1 MMEFP
6 NNKWAILTV
15 VILGS
20 FMPILDN
27 NIVNVALPKIMA
39 TFGATVDQ
47 IEWVVTGYMI
57 AFAIIMPATSWLQEY
72 FGLKKV
78 FLSSLALF
86 CLGSAFCGLAW
97 SKDSLIF
104 FRILQALG
112 GGALMPSGLT
122 LVSFAFLPKERGMAM
137 GIWSIGA
144 MVAPAVGPFLGGYL
158 ADEISWRAIF
168 YINLPVGA
176 ITILAAAMILPSME
190 KPGPERKFDLVGFA
204 GLAVFLAALLIAL
217 SQGQREGWN
226 SDYILSCF
234 ALSLCGLIFF
244 IIANL
249 TVKDPIVDLRLFAIP
264 NFLMANIV
272 NFVRAVA
279 IFGSLFLLPLFLQ
292 NLLQYTAF
300 GSGIILAP
308 LAITVAIVAPFSGF
322 VSDRIGPRLPLTLG
336 TILVAISLYIFKDLS
351 LNSDYWFLFWPQVL
365 RGVGLGLIN
374 APLMSAAI
382 NAVRREQTGVA
393 SSFLTV
399 IMQIGGAFG
408 VALLS
413 TTLQRREFF
422 HYAHFLQNLSN
433 PFTPMMREAQEA
445 VESLLLKS
453 GFPPSEVF
461 IKGKALL
468 ALWLQRQ
475 ATVCAFQDAFIF
487 SALLICIGILPALLI
502 RNRLAATLR
511 EKPVIGGD

>member
-1 MMEFP
+1 MGP
-6 NNKWAILTV
+6 PANKWAILTV

-57 AFAIIMPATSWLQEY
+57 AFAIIMPATSWLQE
-72 FGLKKV
+72 FMGLKKV
-78 FLSSLALF
+78 FLGSLALF

-158 ADEISWRAIF
+158 ADEMSWRAIF
-168 YINLPVGA
+168 YINLPVGVL
-176 ITILAAAMILPSME
+176 TILAAILILPTIRRGE
-190 KPGPERKFDLVGFA
+190 AIRKFDFLGFS
-204 GLAVFLAALLIAL
+204 GLAVFLAFLLIAL
-217 SQGQREGWN
+217 AQGQREGWN

-234 ALSLCGLIFF
+234 GLSLLGLIFF

-249 TVKDPIVDLRLFAIP
+249 SIQEPIVDLHLFAIP

-322 VSDRIGPRLPLTLG
+322 ISDRIGPRLPLTLG
-336 TILVAISLYIFKDLS
+336 TILVAISLYFFKDIS

-382 NAVRREQTGVA
+382 NAVRREQTGSAA
-393 SSFLTV
+393 SFITI

-408 VALLS
+408 VSLLS
-413 TTLQRREFF
+413 TILQRREFF

-433 PFTPMMREAQEA
+433 PLAPAVRQAEEAAQ
-445 VESLLLKS
+445 SLLLKS
-453 GFPPSEVF
+453 GFVPSEVF

-468 ALWLQRQ
+468 ALWFQRQ
-475 ATVCAFQDAFIF
+475 AAVCAFQDAFLF
-487 SALLICIGILPALLI
+487 SALLICIGIVPALLI
-502 RNRLAATLR
+502 RNEQAGALK
-511 EKPVIGGD
+511 EKPVLAGD

>member
-1 MMEFP
+1 MDP
-6 NNKWAILTV
+6 SANKWAILIV

-39 TFGATVDQ
+39 SFGATVDQ

-57 AFAIIMPATSWLQEY
+57 AFAIIMPATSWLQEIL
-72 FGLKKV
+72 GLKKV
-78 FLSSLALF
+78 FLGSLALF

-122 LVSFAFLPKERGMAM
+122 LVSFAFVPKERGMAM

-158 ADEISWRAIF
+158 ADEMSWRAIF

-176 ITILAAAMILPSME
+176 LTILAAILILPTIKIGE
-190 KPGPERKFDLVGFA
+190 AIRKFDFLGFS
-204 GLAVFLAALLIAL
+204 GLAVFLAFLLIAL
-217 SQGQREGWN
+217 AQGQREGWN
-226 SDYILSCF
+226 ADYILTCF
-234 ALSLCGLIFF
+234 GLSLLGLIFF

-249 TVKDPIVDLRLFAIP
+249 SIQEPIVDLRLFAVP

-292 NLLQYTAF
+292 NILQYTAF

-322 VSDRIGPRLPLTLG
+322 ISDRIGPRLPLTLG

-382 NAVRREQTGVA
+382 NAVPREKTGVA
-393 SSFLTV
+393 ASFLTV

-408 VALLS
+408 VSLLS
-413 TTLQRREFF
+413 TILQRREFF
-422 HYAHFLQNLSN
+422 HYAHFLQSPSN
-433 PFTPMMREAQEA
+433 PLAPVVRQAQEA
-445 VESLLLKS
+445 AQSLLLKF
-453 GFPPSEVF
+453 GYAPSEVF

-468 ALWLQRQ
+468 ALWFQRQ
-475 ATVCAFQDAFIF
+475 ATVCAFQDAFLF
-487 SALLICIGILPALLI
+487 SALLICIGIGPALLI
-502 RNRLAATLR
+502 RNQQSSSLK
-511 EKPVIGGD
+511 EKTVLTGD